1 MTIFRNA
8 IRTLESSEL
17 LHIEGRVVE
26 LRGLSVV
33 VDDLPAAVGSL
44 VSIYSS
50 GNESIP
56 GEVVGFAS
64 GRTIVMTLEQGM
76 GIRPGDRVSI
86 VQQVQTTTVSDSML
100 GRVINALG
108 QPIDGLPRIRDGIKQ
123 ILYPEPYCAMNR
135 ARINQPIR
143 TGVRAIDLMT
153 PIGKGQRM
161 GIFAGPGV
169 GKSTLLSQIARGTD
183 ASVNVIA
190 LIGERGREV
199 REFLEDA
206 LGEEGRARSIVV
218 VSTSDEAPLMRI
230 RASRVAC
237 SIAEYF
243 RDSGKDVLLMMD
255 SITRFAH
262 AQRQVGLS
270 IGEPPSTRGYT
281 PSVFSNMAMLLERAG
296 ASERTGGSITGLY
309 TVLVEGDD
317 MTEPVADASRGILDG
332 HILLSRDLAS
342 QGQYP
347 AIDILDSISRV
358 ADQICDDSHLEARR
372 TVIRLEAKY
381 REIEELLLVGAYTRG
396 VDRESDMAVDYH
408 QRIKGIL
415 AQRSTEV
422 CPFDAGRVSLIKL
435 TNQVDLDTAA
445 VSSGDTTHTL

>member
-1 MTIFRNA
+1 MSVFRNA
-8 IRTLESSEL
+8 FKTLESSEI

-33 VDDLPAAVGSL
+33 VDDLPAAVGSS
-44 VSIYSS
+44 VTIFCTGHEY
-50 GNESIP
+50 IR
-56 GEVVGFAS
+56 GEVVGFTN

-76 GIRPGDRVSI
+76 GIRPGDRVC
-86 VQQVQTTTVSDSML
+86 VDQQMQTISVSETML

-108 QPIDGLPRIRDGIKQ
+108 QPIDGLPRIRDGVKQ
-123 ILYPEPYCAMNR
+123 LLYPEPYCAMNR
-135 ARINQPIR
+135 ARVDQPIR

-199 REFLEDA
+199 REFIEDA

-243 RDSGKDVLLMMD
+243 RDSGRDVLLMMD

-281 PSVFSNMAMLLERAG
+281 PSVFSNMASLLERAG
-296 ASERTGGSITGLY
+296 ASERSGGSITGLY

-317 MTEPVADASRGILDG
+317 MSEPIADASRGILDG

-342 QGQYP
+342 KGQYP
-347 AIDILDSISRV
+347 AIDILDSVSRV
-358 ADQICDDSHLEARR
+358 ANQVSDDQHQEARR
-372 TVIRLEAKY
+372 TVVRLEAKY

-396 VDRESDMAVDYH
+396 VDAETDLAVDFH
-408 QRIKGIL
+408 QRVTGVL
-415 AQRSTEV
+415 TQHSEEV
-422 CPFDAGRVSLIKL
+422 CDFDKARMSL
-435 TNQVDLDTAA
+435 TNLVNQVEAELTG
-445 VSSGDTTHTL
+445 SSAGDSAHAT